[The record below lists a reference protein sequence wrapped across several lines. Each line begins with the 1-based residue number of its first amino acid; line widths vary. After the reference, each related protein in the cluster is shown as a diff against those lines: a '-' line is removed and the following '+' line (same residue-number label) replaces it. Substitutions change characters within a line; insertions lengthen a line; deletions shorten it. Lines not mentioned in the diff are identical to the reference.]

1 MTVRQASLSQKIFSV
16 GKRAPGRFTAAALAT
31 LLLLPASGVFAQDPQ
46 PESGTGRTVKESVK
60 SSSFMVSAANP
71 LATQAG
77 YDVLKAG
84 GMAMD
89 AAVAVQL
96 MLNLV
101 EPQSSGIGGGAFLL
115 YWDAGSKTLETYDG
129 RETAPAAA
137 TPEYFLKPDGTPKG
151 FWEAVIG
158 GRSVGV
164 PGTLRLL
171 EAAHSKHG
179 KTAWSDLFQPTIELA
194 EKGFEISPR
203 LAASI
208 ARAQEKGLNKFPV
221 ARAYFFEEDGQPK
234 KAGSLLKNPE
244 FAATLKTVAAGG
256 ADAFYKGDIAKDIV
270 SAVQATTE
278 NPGIL
283 TLEDFAN
290 YEVKQRAPVCADYRA
305 HKVCGMGPPTSGG
318 LTVGQILSMLS
329 HFDLPAMGPGPEAA
343 HLFAE
348 AGKLAYADRGLYMAD
363 SDFVKMPTKGL
374 LDPDYLASRAA
385 LIKRDGAMGK
395 AEAGS
400 PPWKDA
406 ALRSPDETLERPG
419 TSHFVIRDSYGN
431 AVSMTT
437 TIETGFGSRVMVR
450 GFLLNNELTDFS
462 RTPEKDGKPIA
473 NRVEGGKRPRSSMAP
488 TMVFDASGE
497 PTLLIG
503 SPGGSRIIN
512 YVAKTL
518 VAVLDWDMD
527 IQQAIDLG
535 HFVNRNGAT
544 DLEEGTEAAGYKE
557 ALEALGHEVKIRDL
571 NSGLH
576 GIVITKDGLV
586 GGADPRREGTVLGD

>member
-1 MTVRQASLSQKIFSV
+1 MAEDRIMTRSRRVLACRTLVAMGVAASL
-16 GKRAPGRFTAAALAT
+16 GLGAA
-31 LLLLPASGVFAQDPQ
+31 FAQDPQ
-46 PESGTGRTVKESVK
+46 PEGGTGRLSKESVTAQK
-60 SSSFMVSAANP
+60 FMVSAANP
-71 LATQAG
+71 LAAQAG
-77 YDVLKAG
+77 YDVLKSG
-84 GMAMD
+84 GTAID
-89 AAVAVQL
+89 AAVAVQM

-115 YWDAGSKTLETYDG
+115 YWDAGSQTLETYDG

-137 TPEYFLKPDGTPKG
+137 TPAYFLKEDGTPKG
-151 FWEAVIG
+151 FWEAVVG

-171 EAAHSKHG
+171 EVAHGKHG
-179 KTAWSDLFQPTIELA
+179 KANWKDLFQPAISLA
-194 EKGFEISPR
+194 DAGFEISPR
-203 LAASI
+203 MAKSI
-208 ARAQEKGLNKFPV
+208 AGAQEKGLDKFP
-221 ARAYFFEEDGQPK
+221 AAKTYFFNEDGTPK
-234 KAGSLLKNPE
+234 AAGRLLKNPE
-244 FAATLKTVAAGG
+244 FAATLRAIAEGG
-256 ADAFYKGDIAKDIV
+256 GDVFYKGDIAKNIV
-270 SAVQATTE
+270 AAVRATTE

-290 YEVKQRAPVCADYRA
+290 YEVKQRDPVCMDYRA

-318 LTVGQILSMLS
+318 LTVGQILGVLS

-348 AGKLAYADRGLYMAD
+348 ANKLAYADRGLYMAD
-363 SDFVKMPTKGL
+363 SDFVRMPTKGL
-374 LDPDYLASRAA
+374 LDADYLSERAS

-395 AEAGS
+395 AAPGT

-406 ALRSPDETLERPG
+406 ALRAPDEGLERPG

-437 TIETGFGSRVMVR
+437 TIETGFGSRVMVN

-462 RTPEKDGKPIA
+462 RVPEKDGKVIA

-488 TMVFDASGE
+488 TIVFDARGE
-497 PTLLIG
+497 PLLLIG

-527 IQQAIDLG
+527 IQKAIDLG

-544 DLEEGTEAAGYKE
+544 DLEEGTEAAGYQQ
-557 ALEALGHEVKIRDL
+557 ALEALGHEVKIGDL

-576 GIVITKDGLV
+576 GIVIAKEKLT
-586 GGADPRREGTVLGD
+586 GGADPRREGLVLGD

>member
-1 MTVRQASLSQKIFSV
+1 MRRLSRRPLALSL
-16 GKRAPGRFTAAALAT
+16 ALVTSLVLTEAR
-31 LLLLPASGVFAQDPQ
+31 AQDPQ
-46 PESGTGRTVKESVK
+46 PESGTGREVKTSVTAGE
-60 SSSFMVSAANP
+60 FMVSAANP
-71 LATQAG
+71 LAARAG

-84 GMAMD
+84 GTAID
-89 AAVAVQL
+89 AAVAVQM

-115 YWDAGSKTLETYDG
+115 YWDAKNRTLETYDG

-137 TPEYFLKPDGTPKG
+137 TPEYFLKEDGTPMG
-151 FWEAVIG
+151 FWDAVVG

-171 EAAHSKHG
+171 EVAQGKHG
-179 KTAWSDLFQPTIELA
+179 NKNWGELFRPAIDLA
-194 EKGFEISPR
+194 EAGFEISPR
-203 LAASI
+203 MAKSI
-208 ARAQEKGLNKFPV
+208 AAAQEKSLDKFST
-221 ARAYFFEEDGQPK
+221 AKAYFFNEDGTPRE
-234 KAGSLLKNPE
+234 AGSLLKNPE
-244 FAATLKTVAAGG
+244 FAVTLRAIAEGG
-256 ADAFYKGDIAKDIV
+256 ADVFYKGDIARDIV
-270 SAVQATTE
+270 AAVQATTE

-283 TLEDFAN
+283 SVEDFAA
-290 YEVKQRAPVCADYRA
+290 YQVKQRDPVCTLYRVY
-305 HKVCGMGPPTSGG
+305 KVCGMGPPTSGG
-318 LTVGQILSMLS
+318 LTVGQMLGILG
-329 HFDLPAMGPGPEAA
+329 HFDLKAMGPGPQAV

-363 SDFVKMPTKGL
+363 SDFVRMPTKGL
-374 LDPDYLASRAA
+374 LDADYLTGRAG
-385 LIKRDGAMGK
+385 LIKPDGAMSK
-395 AEAGS
+395 ADPGT

-406 ALRSPDETLERPG
+406 ALRAPDSGLERPG

-462 RTPEKDGKPIA
+462 RAPEKDGKVIA
-473 NRVEGGKRPRSSMAP
+473 NRVEAGKRPRSSMAP
-488 TMVFDASGE
+488 TIVFDAEGE
-497 PTLLIG
+497 PVLLIG

-518 VAVLDWDMD
+518 VAVLDWKMD
-527 IQQAIDLG
+527 IQDAIDLG

-544 DLEEGTEAAGYKE
+544 DLEIGTGVESYRD
-557 ALEALGHEVKIRDL
+557 ALEALGHEVKIVDL

-576 GIVITKDGLV
+576 GIVIAKDRLT
-586 GGADPRREGTVLGD
+586 GGADSRREGVVLGE

>member
-1 MTVRQASLSQKIFSV
+1 MTENQLVTGQRSLSLRR
-16 GKRAPGRFTAAALAT
+16 GLAALA
-31 LLLLPASGVFAQDPQ
+31 LAASLGIGGAQAQDPQ
-46 PESGTGRTVKESVK
+46 PESGTGRLSKESVAAK
-60 SSSFMVSAANP
+60 DFMVSAANP
-71 LATQAG
+71 LAAQAG

-84 GMAMD
+84 GTAID
-89 AAVAVQL
+89 AAVAVQM

-115 YWDAGSKTLETYDG
+115 YWDATTKTLETYDG
-129 RETAPAAA
+129 REKAPAAA
-137 TPEYFLKPDGTPKG
+137 TPEYFLKEDGTPKG
-151 FWEAVIG
+151 FWEAVVG

-164 PGTLRLL
+164 PGTLRLF
-171 EAAHSKHG
+171 EVAHGKHG
-179 KTAWSDLFQPTIELA
+179 KTSWSDLLQPAIGLA
-194 EKGFEISPR
+194 DAGFEISPR
-203 LAASI
+203 MAKSI
-208 ARAQEKGLNKFPV
+208 AGAQEKGLDKFPV
-221 ARAYFFEEDGQPK
+221 AKAYFFKDDGTPK
-234 KAGSLLKNPE
+234 EAGSLLKNPE
-244 FAATLKTVAAGG
+244 FAATLRAVAEGG
-256 ADAFYKGDIAKDIV
+256 ADVFYKGDIAKDIV
-270 SAVQATTE
+270 AAVAATTE

-290 YEVKQRAPVCADYRA
+290 YDVKQRDPVCTDYRA

-318 LTVGQILSMLS
+318 LTVGQILNILS

-363 SDFVKMPTKGL
+363 SDFVRMPTKGL
-374 LDPDYLASRAA
+374 LDADYLSDRAG

-395 AEAGS
+395 ASPGT

-406 ALRSPDETLERPG
+406 ALRSPDEGLERPG

-462 RTPEKDGKPIA
+462 RAPEKDGKVIA

-488 TMVFDASGE
+488 TIVFDADGE
-497 PTLLIG
+497 PVLLIG

-518 VAVLDWDMD
+518 VAVLDWEMD
-527 IQQAIDLG
+527 IQKAIDLG

-544 DLEEGTEAAGYKE
+544 DLEQGTDAEAYKE
-557 ALEALGHEVKIRDL
+557 TLEGLGHEVKVRDL

-576 GIVITKDGLV
+576 GIVIAKDKLV
-586 GGADPRREGTVLGD
+586 GGADPRREGMVLGD

>member
-1 MTVRQASLSQKIFSV
+1 MMGRNSSASLRGLPSLKGLPDRLVAGSL
-16 GKRAPGRFTAAALAT
+16 ALAVS
-31 LLLLPASGVFAQDPQ
+31 LSFGGAFAQDPQ
-46 PESGTGRTVKESVK
+46 PESGTGRLSKESVTSK
-60 SSSFMVSAANP
+60 DFMVSAANP
-71 LATQAG
+71 LAARAG

-84 GMAMD
+84 GTAID
-89 AAVAVQL
+89 AAVAVQM

-115 YWDAGSKTLETYDG
+115 YWDAASKTLETYDG

-137 TPEYFLKPDGTPKG
+137 TPEYFLKDDGTPKG
-151 FWEAVIG
+151 FWEAVVG

-171 EAAHSKHG
+171 EVVHGKHG
-179 KTAWSDLFQPTIELA
+179 KTAWSDLFQPAIGLA
-194 EKGFEISPR
+194 ESGFEISPR
-203 LAASI
+203 MAKSI
-208 ARAQEKGLNKFPV
+208 AGAQEKGLDKFPV
-221 ARAYFFEEDGQPK
+221 ARAYFFKEDGTPK
-234 KAGSLLKNPE
+234 EAGSLLKNPE
-244 FAATLKTVAAGG
+244 FATTLRTVAENG

-270 SAVQATTE
+270 AAVRETTE

-283 TLEDFAN
+283 TTEDFAN
-290 YEVKQRAPVCADYRA
+290 YQVKQRDPVCMDYRA

-318 LTVGQILSMLS
+318 LTVGQILSVLS
-329 HFDLPAMGPGPEAA
+329 HFDLPAMGAGPEAA

-374 LDPDYLASRAA
+374 LDKNYLSDRAS

-395 AEAGS
+395 ASPGT

-406 ALRSPDETLERPG
+406 ALRSPDEGLERPG

-462 RTPEKDGKPIA
+462 RAPEKDGKVIA

-488 TMVFDASGE
+488 TIVFGADGE
-497 PTLLIG
+497 PVLLIG

-518 VAVLDWDMD
+518 VAVLDWEMD
-527 IQQAIDLG
+527 IQKAIDLG

-544 DLEEGTEAAGYKE
+544 DLEQGTDAEAYKE
-557 ALEALGHEVKIRDL
+557 TLEGLGHEIKVRDL

-576 GIVITKDGLV
+576 GIVIAKDKLV
-586 GGADPRREGTVLGD
+586 GGADPRREGLVLGD

>member
-1 MTVRQASLSQKIFSV
+1 MTEHHFTIFSRWLSACRAFVALGLVASLGF
-16 GKRAPGRFTAAALAT
+16 GNAL
-31 LLLLPASGVFAQDPQ
+31 AQDPQ
-46 PESGTGRTVKESVK
+46 PESGTGRLSKESV
-60 SSSFMVSAANP
+60 SSETFMVSAANP
-71 LATQAG
+71 LAAQAG

-84 GMAMD
+84 GTAID
-89 AAVAVQL
+89 AAVAVQM

-115 YWDAGSKTLETYDG
+115 YWDADSKTLETYDG

-137 TPEYFLKPDGTPKG
+137 TPEYFLKEDGTPKG
-151 FWEAVIG
+151 FWEAVVG

-171 EAAHSKHG
+171 EVAHGKHG
-179 KTAWSDLFQPTIELA
+179 RSNWSDLFQPAISLA
-194 EKGFEISPR
+194 DAGFEISPR
-203 LAASI
+203 MAKSI
-208 ARAQEKGLNKFPV
+208 AGAQERGLDKFPA
-221 ARAYFFEEDGQPK
+221 ARDYFFNEDNTPK
-234 KAGSLLKNPE
+234 AAGTVLKNPE
-244 FAATLKTVAAGG
+244 FAATLRAIAEGG
-256 ADAFYKGDIAKDIV
+256 ADVFYKGDIAKNIV
-270 SAVQATTE
+270 EAVRATTE

-283 TLEDFAN
+283 TLEDFAT
-290 YEVKQRAPVCADYRA
+290 YEVKQRDPVCMNYRS
-305 HKVCGMGPPTSGG
+305 HRVCGMGPPTSGG
-318 LTVGQILSMLS
+318 LTVGQMLGVLS
-329 HFDLPAMGPGPEAA
+329 HFDLPAMGPGPDAA

-348 AGKLAYADRGLYMAD
+348 AAKLAYSDRGLYMAD
-363 SDFVKMPTKGL
+363 SDFVRMPTKGL
-374 LDPDYLASRAA
+374 LDEDYLSERAS

-395 AEAGS
+395 AEPGT

-406 ALRSPDETLERPG
+406 ALRSPDEGLERPG

-437 TIETGFGSRVMVR
+437 TIETGFGSRVMVN

-462 RTPEKDGKPIA
+462 RVAEKDGKPIA

-488 TMVFDASGE
+488 TIVFDGQGE
-497 PTLLIG
+497 PVLLIG

-518 VAVLDWDMD
+518 VAVLDWEMD
-527 IQQAIDLG
+527 IQKAIDLG

-544 DLEEGTEAAGYKE
+544 DLEQGTEAAGYQA
-557 ALEALGHEVKIRDL
+557 ALEALGHEVAVRDL

-576 GIVITKDGLV
+576 GIVIAKDKLT
-586 GGADPRREGTVLGD
+586 GGADPRREGLVLGD